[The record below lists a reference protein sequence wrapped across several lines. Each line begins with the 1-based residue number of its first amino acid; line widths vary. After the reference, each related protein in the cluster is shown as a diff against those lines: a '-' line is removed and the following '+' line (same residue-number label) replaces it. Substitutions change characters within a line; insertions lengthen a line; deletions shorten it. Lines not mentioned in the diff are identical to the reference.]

1 MKSDIEF
8 NPVTDISIAIAKSTN
23 EKGESDWYAYIINHK
38 PVEIHNLLI
47 VTKAYEK
54 EDKGGRKTSTLRH
67 YLENLGPGEHRKIER
82 VDPAVFSFYN
92 EFWLSFYIGRTI
104 FDRKFIIE
112 PFKEWEV
119 EELEELNL
127 PGRLAD

>member
-8 NPVTDISIAIAKSTN
+8 NPVTDITIAIAKSIDD
-23 EKGESDWYAYIINHK
+23 KGESDWYAYVVNHK

-47 VTKAYEK
+47 VSKAYEEEAK
-54 EDKGGRKTSTLRH
+54 TGRQTSILRH
-67 YLENLGPGEHRKIER
+67 YLDNLGPGESKKIER
-82 VDPAVFSFYN
+82 VDPAVFGFYN

-104 FDRKFIIE
+104 FDRKFVIA

-119 EELEELNL
+119 EELDQLNL
-127 PGRLAD
+127 PGRAAS

>member
-8 NPVTDISIAIAKSTN
+8 NPVTDITIAIAKAIDD
-23 EKGESDWYAYIINHK
+23 KGESDWYAYIINHK

-47 VTKAYEK
+47 VSKAYEK
-54 EDKGGRKTSTLRH
+54 EEKKGRQTSVLRH
-67 YLENLGPGEHRKIER
+67 YMDKLNSGEYKKIER
-82 VDPAVFSFYN
+82 VDPAVFGFYN

-119 EELEELNL
+119 EELPPLNL
-127 PGRLAD
+127 PGKVAS

>member
-8 NPVTDISIAIAKSTN
+8 NPVTDISIAIARSTN
-23 EKGESDWYAYIINHK
+23 EKGESDWHAYILNHK

-47 VTKAYEK
+47 VSRAYEN
-54 EDKGGRKTSTLRH
+54 EDKTGRKTSTLRH
-67 YLENLGPGEHRKIER
+67 YLENLGPGAQRKIER

-104 FDRKFIIE
+104 FDKKFVIK

-127 PGRLAD
+127 PGRIKS

>member
-8 NPVTDISIAIAKSTN
+8 NPVTDIMVAIAKSVD
-23 EKGESDWYAYIINHK
+23 EKGESDWYAYIVNYK

-47 VTKAYEK
+47 VSKAYEQEEK
-54 EDKGGRKTSTLRH
+54 QGRQTSILRH
-67 YLENLGPGEHRKIER
+67 YLDNLGPGEHKKIER

-104 FDRKFIIE
+104 FDRKFVIE
-112 PFKEWEV
+112 PFSEWDV
-119 EELEELNL
+119 EELDQLNL
-127 PGRLAD
+127 PGKAAI